1 MQALQYK
8 AVLEGIL
15 CKLGSTSVKCE
26 VSDVQC
32 EVWSVK

>member
-8 AVLEGIL
+8 AVLEGIWRKL
-15 CKLGSTSVKCE
+15 CSTSVKCE
-26 VSDVQC
+26 VSGVQC